1 MIPLSLFGYFVP
13 YVHMAEFV
21 KHSFPKDVD
30 GKAPVICIGVT
41 SFLGRLIFGY
51 IADLPR
57 VNRILLQ
64 QVSFFSIGLLT
75 LLLPTSSGYFGWLIA
90 ISLGM
95 GLFDGCFI
103 SLLGPIAFDICGA
116 SGAAQAIGFLLGLC
130 SIPLTIGP
138 YVAGLMYD
146 HYGDY
151 DLALRLAGVPPIV
164 AAFAMFAIRCVK
176 RKEEV
181 KTVTAVEA
189 VQMNGKTV
197 ETGRWLL
204 EKGEVS
210 RCVWCEDLDYQHK
223 RCYSYTIM

>member
-1 MIPLSLFGYFVP
+1 
-13 YVHMAEFV
+13 
-21 KHSFPKDVD
+21 
-30 GKAPVICIGVT
+30 
-41 SFLGRLIFGY
+41 
-51 IADLPR
+51 
-57 VNRILLQ
+57 
-64 QVSFFSIGLLT
+64 
-75 LLLPTSSGYFGWLIA
+75 
-90 ISLGM
+90 M

-130 SIPLTIGP
+130 SVPLTIGP

-146 HYGDY
+146 HFGDY

-189 VQMNGKTV
+189 VQMNGKTM